1 MECSIEG
8 CERVARYAGT
18 GWCQTHYHRYWR
30 TGSLDILPK
39 ELRTDLTYFGAHG
52 RVKAQLGPANLNP
65 CIECGSRAEEWA
77 YDGTDPTARS
87 GLVGEG
93 WPVTYSVWPEFYKPM
108 CRPCHRL
115 MDASARAARRTHCG
129 RGHGLTPENTYEPP
143 GSPGHRECRT
153 CRKAGSAE
161 RYARKKLERVAPIHL
176 KEE

>member
-1 MECSIEG
+1 MECSIDG
-8 CERVARYAGT
+8 CERIAKYAGT

-65 CIECGSRAEEWA
+65 CIECKGDAEEWA

-108 CRPCHRL
+108 CKPCHRAH
-115 MDASARAARRTHCG
+115 DAAKRPRRSHCAK
-129 RGHGLTPENTYEPP
+129 GHEMTEDNIYRSPSRP
-143 GSPGHRECRT
+143 GFRECRE
-153 CRKAGSAE
+153 CKRLNSAE
-161 RYARKKLERVAPIHL
+161 RHARKRRERVAPIHL
-176 KEE
+176 KENE